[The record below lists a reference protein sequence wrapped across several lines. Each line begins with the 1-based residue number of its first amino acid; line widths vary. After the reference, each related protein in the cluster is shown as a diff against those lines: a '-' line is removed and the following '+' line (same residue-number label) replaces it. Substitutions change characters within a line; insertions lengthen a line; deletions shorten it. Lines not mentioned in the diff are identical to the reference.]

1 MRKAF
6 PFFLQQMISER
17 FDVIFQMQGN
27 GSIVNPMI
35 ELFGAKHTAGFC
47 LKDDYCPNRTHYL
60 EYPDGYHEVERHL
73 KLMEFLGIDSRGTDL
88 EFPILQEDYA
98 ELRAKGLD
106 LPPGRYV
113 CVHAGSRGG
122 YRQWPPEYFAA
133 LADHCA
139 GQDLQVVLTGTSDE
153 LPIIEKVIRH
163 MEHEPVIA
171 AGKTSLGAVA
181 ALIGN
186 AFGLI
191 SNCTGVSHIAAA
203 LKTPSVVISM
213 DGEPN
218 RWAPM
223 NKTIHYTV
231 DWTKTPEFNLALDEL
246 KKLFLLRPKGE
257 HFRDGGVTTRE
268 NLMQSP

>member
-1 MRKAF
+1 
-6 PFFLQQMISER
+6 MISER

-153 LPIIEKVIRH
+153 LPIIEKSDS
-163 MEHEPVIA
+163 
-171 AGKTSLGAVA
+171 TYGARTGHRRRKNKPWCGCSFDRKCFRPHLKLYRCFA
-181 ALIGN
+181 YCG
-186 AFGLI
+186 
-191 SNCTGVSHIAAA
+191 CT
-203 LKTPSVVISM
+203 
-213 DGEPN
+213 
-218 RWAPM
+218 
-223 NKTIHYTV
+223 
-231 DWTKTPEFNLALDEL
+231 
-246 KKLFLLRPKGE
+246 
-257 HFRDGGVTTRE
+257 
-268 NLMQSP
+268 